1 MALFDPSHLSHF
13 PTQPGVYLMK
23 NASSEVIYVGKANNL
38 RSRLKQYFSSSG
50 DSRPIVPFLI
60 KQLATIDTIVV
71 SSEKEA
77 LLLENTL
84 IKKHQPKFNA
94 VLKDD
99 KTFISLSIDP
109 NQPWPRLQL
118 LRYKGKPA
126 QGPLYFGPYTSAH
139 AARET
144 YDLLTR
150 LFPLRQCSDQE
161 LKRRT
166 RPCLLHAIK
175 RCCAPC
181 VNKCTPEEYKIH
193 VDGTIS
199 FLKGNNKT
207 LLQSLY
213 TDMETASAALD
224 YERAAALLHKIR
236 QIEHVTRAD
245 PVVVQATP
253 YNLDA
258 LHLYREGEE
267 IVIAQLLFREGHLV
281 GSETFEFSHVLEED
295 GELLASFL
303 LQHYLL
309 QSEGPPEILLPISLS
324 QEISAILAEHFKHPI
339 QLACPRRGEKVKFL
353 TLAQDNA
360 KALFT
365 QKKAQ
370 KEQKEKILLDL
381 QELLRLNRYP
391 QRIECVDT
399 SNLAGQDPVASL
411 VAFTD
416 GEPDKRRYRLFKLKA
431 TPASDD
437 YAAIREVLVRHLTRS
452 KEKNDLPDL
461 MIIDGGKGHLKI
473 ALDVLSELDIASCD
487 LIGLAKETSR
497 HDKGLSQ
504 EKIYLPEHAD
514 PLIVNPRSS
523 LLFFLQ
529 SIRDEAHRKAITF
542 NRKQRQQ
549 RTLGSRLDDIPGIGK
564 TKKMQL
570 LQHFGSVES
579 LFKAS
584 DEELGA
590 VPSITRKDIQ
600 QIRKAQKSK

>member
-1 MALFDPSHLSHF
+1 MALFDPSRLSHF

-23 NASSEVIYVGKANNL
+23 NATSQVIYVGKANNL

-50 DSRPIVPFLI
+50 DARPMIPFLI
-60 KQLATIDTIVV
+60 KQLASIDTIVV

-94 VLKDD
+94 ILKDD
-99 KTFISLSIDP
+99 KTFISLTIDP
-109 NQPWPRLQL
+109 RHKWPRLQL
-118 LRYKGKPA
+118 IRYKGKPV

-181 VNKCTPEEYKIH
+181 VDKCTSDEYQIH
-193 VDGTIS
+193 VDGTIA

-213 TDMETASAALD
+213 SDMETASAALD
-224 YERAAALLHKIR
+224 YERAASLLHKIR

-267 IVIAQLLFREGHLV
+267 IVIAQLLFREGHLI

-295 GELLASFL
+295 EDLITSFL
-303 LQHYLL
+303 LQHYLQ
-309 QSEGPPEILLPISLS
+309 QSEGPPEILLPMPLS
-324 QEISAILAEHFKHPI
+324 EEITAILAEHFNHPV
-339 QLACPRRGEKVKFL
+339 QLLCPRRGEKVKFL

-360 KALFT
+360 KALFI
-365 QKKAQ
+365 QKKAHRAQ
-370 KEQKEKILLDL
+370 KEQTLLDL

-391 QRIECVDT
+391 ERIECVDT
-399 SNLAGQDPVASL
+399 SNLAGQDPVASI
-411 VAFTD
+411 VAFTG
-416 GEPDKRRYRLFKLKA
+416 GEIDKRRYRLFKLKE

-437 YAAIREVLVRHLTRS
+437 YAAIREVLMRHLARS
-452 KEKNDLPDL
+452 KQKNDLPDL

-504 EKIYLPEHAD
+504 EKIYLAEHTD
-514 PLIVNPRSS
+514 PLILNPRSS

-529 SIRDEAHRKAITF
+529 TIRDEAHRKAITF
-542 NRKQRQQ
+542 NRKRRQQ
-549 RTLGSRLDDIPGIGK
+549 RTLGSRLDDIPGIGNL
-564 TKKMQL
+564 KKMQL

-579 LFKAS
+579 LFQAS
-584 DEELGA
+584 DEELA
-590 VPSITRKDIQ
+590 KVPSITQKDIR
-600 QIRKAQKSK
+600 QIRKARIK